1 MIRPLVAAV
10 LVFLAGLLPGL
21 RWGPDP
27 VPWLALAALTAG
39 LPWLAPQH
47 GEAVARGR
55 ARAGLVLVS
64 LAFAGIALGSGA
76 RQRAQTDCR
85 TLLPFGDRIEVR
97 GALSTDFVPDTAR
110 APLLPV
116 ALTGTTV
123 RGRASACGGEV
134 SVRLPN
140 GTRSLPAGSR
150 VTVFGEWMRLGGTSS
165 RWPTAAR
172 YAGFLGADTLAAE
185 PPEQAGPSVAA
196 ARGRLEGHLRDLLP
210 RHGAIVEA
218 LLLGRRERLDPEV
231 RERFV
236 RSGLIHLL
244 AISGMHVGLLAGAL
258 LLGATVLRLPRRAG
272 AVGTL
277 ALVWVYLFAIGAP
290 PSAVRAGVMLSLGLV
305 GRLLQR
311 PHAVAPVIAAAALVI
326 LALDP
331 LAALEPGFQL
341 SFAGVCG
348 VIAAGRW
355 ARTGLPG
362 AVRRRRWARHGAEAV
377 LVSSGAFLFTAPIT
391 AFHFGGIAPVA
402 VVANLPAVPLM
413 GLAVVATALAA
424 VVSPLLPPV
433 AALLADAAGVALDL
447 LGDVALLAT
456 RVPHGFLEVHRPG
469 PREVAAFCAAAGAL
483 ALARRARAPVRVPV
497 AAGAA
502 AAVLLLL
509 PAATRGT
516 GLEIHFLDVG
526 QGDAVALRTPAGRWV
541 LVDAGPR
548 TEHADA
554 GEKRVLPF
562 LRARGVGRI
571 ELLVLTHP
579 HSDHI
584 GGAPAVLR
592 ALAVGR
598 LMEPGLPVGSPLY
611 LETLRVAEERGVPW
625 TAARAGR
632 RVDVD
637 GVKLE
642 FLWPYDDYLD
652 APPDA
657 NDISAVVRVRYGEFA
672 LLLTGD
678 VPEHVEH
685 RLVEREGA
693 ALGAQI
699 LKLGHHG
706 SRTSSSAEL
715 LAAVRPELGVVS
727 AGRRNRYGH
736 PSPEVLERLEERG
749 IPVARTDREGT
760 LSVRVAP
767 DTRTW
772 TRIVP

>member
-1 MIRPLVAAV
+1 M
-10 LVFLAGLLPGL
+10 LL
-21 RWGPDP
+21 
-27 VPWLALAALTAG
+27 
-39 LPWLAPQH
+39 
-47 GEAVARGR
+47 
-55 ARAGLVLVS
+55 S
-64 LAFAGIALGSGA
+64 LACIAVALGSGA
-76 RQRAQTDCR
+76 RQGAQADCR
-85 TLLPFGDRIEVR
+85 ALLPFGGPVELR
-97 GALSTDFVPDTAR
+97 GTLSTDFVPYPDR

-116 ALTGTTV
+116 ALTATTV
-123 RGRASACGGEV
+123 DGRTAACDGEV
-134 SVRLPN
+134 SIRLPK
-140 GTRSLPAGSR
+140 GAAPLPAGAR
-150 VTVFGEWMRLGGTSS
+150 VVARGEWMRLGGTSTA
-165 RWPTAAR
+165 WPTAAR
-172 YAGFLGADTLAAE
+172 YAGFLGVDTLAAE
-185 PPEQAGPSVAA
+185 PPEVEGRSVASI
-196 ARGRLEGHLRDLLP
+196 RGRMEGRLRALLP
-210 RHGAIVEA
+210 GHAAVVEA

-236 RSGLIHLL
+236 RAGLIHLL

-258 LLGATVLRLPRRAG
+258 LLGAAVLRLPVRA
-272 AVGTL
+272 AAAGTL
-277 ALVWVYLFAIGAP
+277 GLVWVYLLGIGAP
-290 PSAVRAGVMLSLGLV
+290 PSAVRAGVMLSLGLI

-311 PHAVAPVIAAAALVI
+311 PHAVAPVVAAAALAI

-331 LAALEPGFQL
+331 LAVLEPGFQL

-362 AVRRRRWARHGAEAV
+362 AIRRRRWARYGAEAV
-377 LVSSGAFLFTAPIT
+377 LVSLGAFLLTAPIT
-391 AFHFGGIAPVA
+391 AYHFGGIAPVA

-424 VVSPLLPPV
+424 LTSPLLPSLGG
-433 AALLADAAGVALDL
+433 LLAGGAGVALDL
-447 LGDVALLAT
+447 LNGVALLAG
-456 RVPHGFLEVHRPG
+456 RVPYGFVEIARPG
-469 PREVAAFCAAAGAL
+469 PREVAACCALVAGVAL
-483 ALARRARAPVRVPV
+483 TRRARPLVRAPV
-497 AAGAA
+497 AAGAV
-502 AAVLLLL
+502 AAVLLFL

-548 TEHADA
+548 TDRSDA
-554 GEKRVLPF
+554 GERRVLPF
-562 LRARGVGRI
+562 LRSRGVGRI

-592 ALAVGR
+592 ALEVGR
-598 LMEPGLPVGSPLY
+598 LMEPGLPVGAPLY

-625 TAARAGR
+625 TAARGGR
-632 RVDVD
+632 RVEID

-642 FLWPYDDYLD
+642 FLWPDDDHLD

-657 NDISAVVRVRYGEFA
+657 NDISAVVRVRYGEFT

-685 RLVEREGA
+685 GLVEREGA
-693 ALGAQI
+693 ALRAQI

-706 SRTSSSAEL
+706 SRTSTSTEL
-715 LAAVRPELGVVS
+715 LGAVKPELGVVS

-736 PSPEVLERLEERG
+736 PSPEVLVRLEERG

-760 LSVRVAP
+760 ISVRVAP

-772 TRIVP
+772 TRIAP